1 MAATVLVNRA
11 FTRDALR
18 QALASADYGVVH
30 LATHGQFS
38 SSASDTFL
46 LAYDQTIPVTAI
58 DGLLQPSRRLSGDSL
73 QLLVLSAC
81 QTAAG
86 DPAANLGLA
95 AMAVRSG
102 ASATMASLW
111 PVSDDATAQFM
122 AAFYG
127 AWQGGRIS
135 KADALRQAQ
144 SQLLASSAYQHPF
157 YWAAFTL
164 LGNWS

>member
-1 MAATVLVNRA
+1 
-11 FTRDALR
+11 
-18 QALASADYGVVH
+18 
-30 LATHGQFS
+30 
-38 SSASDTFL
+38 
-46 LAYDQTIPVTAI
+46 
-58 DGLLQPSRRLSGDSL
+58 
-73 QLLVLSAC
+73 
-81 QTAAG
+81 
-86 DPAANLGLA
+86 
-95 AMAVRSG
+95 MAVRSG

-157 YWAAFTL
+157 YWAAFSL